1 MLVFKWWAPVLLTH
15 CEKTGSHYLSSTGI
29 SRQPREFLKVIGFK
43 NLSSWAPCSYQRTW
57 PFPSQDLRMNFFLEL
72 CLYQTISLL
81 DIYNLFHG
89 WWARTIFVFF
99 FLIKKKTFMLAYRV
113 VCCSHQSDRSIGY
126 VSRSNQISAFGY
138 VSRTNKVTALGYVSH
153 QSDHSI
159 GICLHQSEYEIGVL
173 QNFAMEL
180 TQHERAPR
188 MTY

>member
-57 PFPSQDLRMNFFLEL
+57 PFPSQDLRMNFFLEF

-89 WWARTIFVFF
+89 WWARTIFLCF
-99 FLIKKKTFMLAYRV
+99 FLIKKKNIYVSVQRM
-113 VCCSHQSDRSIGY
+113 VCCTHQSDRLGY
-126 VSRSNQISAFGY
+126 VSRSDQSVVFVLWFERCSNGGFGE
-138 VSRTNKVTALGYVSH
+138 SGL
-153 QSDHSI
+153 
-159 GICLHQSEYEIGVL
+159 
-173 QNFAMEL
+173 
-180 TQHERAPR
+180 
-188 MTY
+188 